1 VASPSKSE
9 SGGMRGGLQNDR
21 LLVAALLECAQQK
34 SAIALQPSIRRRWR
48 RQIWILLEI
57 SSLV

>member
-34 SAIALQPSIRRRWR
+34 SAIALQPSI
-48 RQIWILLEI
+48 
-57 SSLV
+57 